1 MLEYEICI
9 PNVEARKQ
17 ENVHVEARL
26 SHSLN
31 QHSSVTQV
39 EEDLTCRKQENM
51 NVEARFL
58 VWKMSRVVSGSNL
71 V

>member
-1 MLEYEICI
+1 MCMCI
-9 PNVEARKQ
+9 PNGEARKQ
-17 ENVHVEARL
+17 ENAHVEVRL

-31 QHSSVTQV
+31 QHSPVTQV

-51 NVEARFL
+51 HVEARFL
-58 VWKMSRVVSGSNL
+58 VWKTSRVVSGSNL